1 MTLVFSQSMN
11 LSGSTCPGRLQ
22 ETLMHGLSQ
31 MAPCLSGFGKSSY
44 FGIVETGRCASS
56 SCGWLSGKGRGE
68 PSPPSSTVSH
78 TRQHTL
84 STTQLAAGFTRSP
97 EGGGGLPL
105 PLPSQNLRPLSSSQV
120 RSRTHARPE
129 LPQYPDPFPVKSLP
143 EVSVRKSDCYC
154 CRAPVKTE
162 TFLSSQAHT
171 QGKLLLTLGVG

>member
-44 FGIVETGRCASS
+44 FGIVETGHCASS

-78 TRQHTL
+78 TGQHTL

-97 EGGGGLPL
+97 EGICPCPCQARTFALCPPPKSEAGHMLGQNCLNTQT
-105 PLPSQNLRPLSSSQV
+105 PSPSKVSP
-120 RSRTHARPE
+120 RS
-129 LPQYPDPFPVKSLP
+129 L
-143 EVSVRKSDCYC
+143 
-154 CRAPVKTE
+154 
-162 TFLSSQAHT
+162 
-171 QGKLLLTLGVG
+171 